1 MTKCKGR
8 RYLFL
13 CKERSCSN
21 ALPPGPRSALVD
33 VGEDAVRDALAI
45 PLPGQAILLLT
56 VVLVTSLSMNKQAD
70 EIDHV
75 EIG

>member
-1 MTKCKGR
+1 MTKCKGKR
-8 RYLFL
+8 CLLL
-13 CKERSCSN
+13 CREANSSSN
-21 ALPPGPRSALVD
+21 VPTKAWSALVD

-45 PLPGQAILLLT
+45 PLPGQTILLLT
-56 VVLVTSLSMNKQAD
+56 VVLITSLSMHEQAD

>member
-1 MTKCKGR
+1 MVRGIFFSARKLTVAIIC
-8 RYLFL
+8 
-13 CKERSCSN
+13 RSGLWST
-21 ALPPGPRSALVD
+21 LVD
-33 VGEDAVRDALAI
+33 VRKYAVWDTLAI

-56 VVLVTSLSMNKQAD
+56 VVFITSLSMNKQAD

>member
-1 MTKCKGR
+1 MTKCKGK

-13 CKERSCSN
+13 CKETNCRIICKSD
-21 ALPPGPRSALVD
+21 LWSALVD
-33 VGEDAVRDALAI
+33 VRKNAVWDALAI

-56 VVLVTSLSMNKQAD
+56 MVFITSLSMNKQAD

>member
-1 MTKCKGR
+1 MTKCKGK
-8 RYLFL
+8 RYLLL
-13 CKERSCSN
+13 CKETKSGN
-21 ALPPGPRSALVD
+21 TWPLEPRSALVD
-33 VGEDAVRDALAI
+33 VREYAVRDALAV

-56 VVLVTSLSMNKQAD
+56 VVLITSLSVNKQAD